1 MTDLG
6 PVSSSQ
12 RGHDYLEAL
21 SCSACEREHDA
32 RQIHTVC
39 RECGHSLL
47 ARYDLQR
54 LSRALTPDDVTRR
67 PRGLWRFRE
76 LLPPVAVGG
85 PDLGAGDTPLVPLRR
100 LGAQLGMPNL
110 WLKDEGANP
119 TGTFKARGAAVGVAA
134 AAALGVLELAI
145 PTAGNA
151 GSAWAAY
158 CAAAGLT
165 LHVAMPVDTPLPIKA
180 ECAAYGADVTEI
192 DGLIS
197 DAGRLIGERA
207 AQHGWFDASTMREPY
222 RVEGKKTM
230 GLEIAEAFDWKPPD
244 AVLYPTGGGVG
255 LIAIWKAMR
264 ELDELGWLK
273 GPPPRLIAVQADG
286 CRPVVDAW
294 EAGSATAERA
304 VDPHTEAPGLR
315 VPLPF
320 AHALMLQA
328 IRETNGTAVAV
339 SDEELIAAM
348 SELARSE
355 GVFACPEGAA
365 LLPALR
371 RLLERGDLARDAR
384 VVLLNTGNALKYT
397 DLMPAA
403 RGARA

>member
-1 MTDLG
+1 MG
-6 PVSSSQ
+6 PVSSSL
-12 RGHDYLEAL
+12 GDYDYLEAL

-32 RQIHTVC
+32 RQVQTVC

-47 ARYDLQR
+47 ARYDLRR
-54 LSRALTPDDVTRR
+54 LSRAITPDDVTRR

-76 LLPPVAVGG
+76 LLPPMAVGG
-85 PDLGAGDTPLVPLRR
+85 PDLGAGDTPLLPLRR
-100 LGAQLGMPNL
+100 LGERLGMPSL

-134 AAALGVLELAI
+134 AAALGVRELAI

-180 ECAAYGADVTEI
+180 ECRAYGAEVTEV

-207 AQHGWFDASTMREPY
+207 ARHGWFDASTMREPY

-294 EAGSATAERA
+294 EAGAATAERA
-304 VDPHTEAPGLR
+304 VDAHTAAPGLR

-320 AHALMLQA
+320 AHALMLRA

-339 SDEELIAAM
+339 SDHELIAAV

-355 GVFACPEGAA
+355 GILACPEGAA
-365 LLPALR
+365 LVPALR

-397 DLMPAA
+397 DLLHAPGAAPA
-403 RGARA
+403 